1 MFMEHRTEALFSY
14 EYQLELNWYQNRT
27 GPWQCDSFDI

>member
-27 GPWQCDSFDI
+27 GP